1 MGEQRHMTL
10 SFPLLQQVSDG
21 VVECAGKKPSGMAS
35 SLRCAVGAVRF
46 PMSIKERKL
55 DCLIQEELHQ
65 AHGFMRYLG
74 WEGGQEVSYTC
85 MPKIVESALDVEL
98 EEKRGLVRDIGQGNH
113 VMGGE
118 QSLNGLAT

>member
-1 MGEQRHMTL
+1 MTL

-74 WEGGQEVSYTC
+74 WEGGQEVSYTS

>member
-1 MGEQRHMTL
+1 
-10 SFPLLQQVSDG
+10 
-21 VVECAGKKPSGMAS
+21 
-35 SLRCAVGAVRF
+35 
-46 PMSIKERKL
+46 
-55 DCLIQEELHQ
+55 
-65 AHGFMRYLG
+65 
-74 WEGGQEVSYTC
+74 